1 MPSQR
6 EFLVKYSGR
15 FFPGLIDTLLAQKT
29 CVYID
34 EIFPNEQ
41 STLLAKFSGTPPG
54 ATEVSV
60 RSYEIAE
67 RIKETSR
74 PRGVVDFW
82 MLLDTKMYSPL
93 AERMED
99 SIVTEAIKEEEAFF
113 EVYGIRGQP
122 NLWMR
127 GACSSTAKIKEIES
141 KFRKLLRQDRF
152 SVYGVYARRLGKGAE
167 KS

>member
-1 MPSQR
+1 M
-6 EFLVKYSGR
+6 
-15 FFPGLIDTLLAQKT
+15 DTLLAQRT

-41 STLLAKFSGTPPG
+41 GTLIAKFSGTPPG

-60 RSYEIAE
+60 RSYEIME
-67 RIKETSR
+67 RIKGTSR

-82 MLLDTKMYSPL
+82 MLLDTKMYSPM
-93 AERMED
+93 AERIED
-99 SIVTEAIKEEEAFF
+99 SVVTKAIREEEVFF
-113 EVYGIRGQP
+113 EAYGIRGQP

-141 KFRKLLRQDRF
+141 GFRKLLRQDRF
-152 SVYGVYARRLGKGAE
+152 SVYGVYARRFGQGAE